1 MRHLRLEKWKGNEDV
16 VDVVDEVAEVVE
28 AAEVAMLTVCLL
40 WWLRL
45 SLRNCQMIYMRHMY
59 AKLTNLTEARLGHK
73 REIRHAVQ
81 RARVAHTHTNTHTY
95 IEAEAGTHSFA
106 ALGIHVQSPR

>member
-1 MRHLRLEKWKGNEDV
+1 MRELALQMEIGMRHLRLEKWKGNED
-16 VDVVDEVAEVVE
+16 A
-28 AAEVAMLTVCLL
+28 VAMLTVCLL

-81 RARVAHTHTNTHTY
+81 RARVAHTHTHT
-95 IEAEAGTHSFA
+95 EAEAGTHSFA

>member
-1 MRHLRLEKWKGNEDV
+1 MV
-16 VDVVDEVAEVVE
+16 EVVE
-28 AAEVAMLTVCLL
+28 VAEVAMLTVCLL

-81 RARVAHTHTNTHTY
+81 RARVAHTHTHT
-95 IEAEAGTHSFA
+95 
-106 ALGIHVQSPR
+106 

>member
-16 VDVVDEVAEVVE
+16 VAEVVE
-28 AAEVAMLTVCLL
+28 VAEVAMLTLCLL

-81 RARVAHTHTNTHTY
+81 RARVAHTHTHTY
-95 IEAEAGTHSFA
+95 IEAGTHSFA